1 MYLHSRSLEWISRTS
16 EWKTSPSCCRP
27 REALS
32 LPFNSQCSSIC
43 FTYKSFINQ
52 SSFESSS
59 LASLPGI
66 WQSPSA
72 FCVCLRRAKEGM
84 SSLTFTW
91 GSRPSSNSSS
101 HILSKPLGPCPLF
114 PDLLATSR
122 HLSPTP
128 SSPHN
133 ATHEEESWMT
143 RRKLFFG
150 FWFSHLK

>member
-1 MYLHSRSLEWISRTS
+1 MYLHSRSLEWIARTS

-101 HILSKPLGPCPLF
+101 HILSKPLGPSF
-114 PDLLATSR
+114 PGPSGNLPPSLTHTLLPSQR
-122 HLSPTP
+122 HTWGRILNDT
-128 SSPHN
+128 
-133 ATHEEESWMT
+133 EEAV
-143 RRKLFFG
+143 
-150 FWFSHLK
+150 FWLLI